1 MTYLRRQ
8 ELFLQSEA
16 ILGRCSPEWC
26 RGTLWQK
33 RRQWLQ
39 HNTATTHLLGF
50 QECSAN
56 RIALVDDDDVQCMMK
71 TLHK

>member
-1 MTYLRRQ
+1 MPSTISKSGNISDALAAARISYSKRNLRSQ
-8 ELFLQSEA
+8 EIHKESSSA
-16 ILGRCSPEWC
+16 
-26 RGTLWQK
+26 
-33 RRQWLQ
+33 
-39 HNTATTHLLGF
+39 LLGF